1 MDTSMN
7 YIVKVKLI
15 DKNDIFIVRANSK
28 KEAIDIVW
36 SEHFKKD
43 NKKSIEMGY
52 LHVFKKML
60 YAEKIDSEKLFI
72 KLH

>member
-1 MDTSMN
+1 MSMN

-36 SEHFKKD
+36 SEYFKKD

-52 LHVFKKML
+52 LPVFKKML